1 MTHYVCSSCG
11 AAVDHDEQPEGRPI
25 LACGCDPSEAN
36 PIEVPYRSEA
46 EEWDDW
52 IRRR

>member
-1 MTHYVCSSCG
+1 MTHFVCSSCG
-11 AAVDHDEQPEGRPI
+11 AGVHHDEHPEGRPV
-25 LACGCDPSEAN
+25 LACDCDPNEAK
-36 PIEVPYRSEA
+36 PIEVPYYSEA